1 MDTAADYLNFLK
13 IFYQDELYLIDSVE
27 TAGKDPSTTP
37 NPQED
42 SAILVEE
49 PLPEKWEWNSIGNP
63 NASVA
68 FMLKENSPEPLPE
81 EIRERFTAMLK
92 NLNLDVPQ
100 VFIANVDGESGKS
113 IKKQVLGLQASKI
126 VLLGSNEILSGT
138 QCTHY
143 QPISYG
149 SKHFLPA
156 PAFSQILEDKKK
168 VLAFWNALKTF
179 I

>member
-13 IFYQDELYLIDSVE
+13 IFYQEELYLIDDVE
-27 TAGKDPSTTP
+27 TSPKNPGTT
-37 NPQED
+37 NLQEE

-49 PLPEKWEWNSIGNP
+49 PLPEKWEWNSIGNQ

-68 FMLKENSPEPLPE
+68 FMLKENSTEPLPE

-92 NLNLDVPQ
+92 NLNLDVLQ
-100 VFIANVDGESGKS
+100 VFIANIDGANGKL
-113 IKKQVLGLQASKI
+113 IGKQILGLQASKI
-126 VLLGSNEILSGT
+126 VLLGAKEILSGT
-138 QCTHY
+138 QCTDF
-143 QPISYG
+143 QPVSHG
-149 SKHFLPA
+149 GKHFLPA
-156 PAFSQILEDKKK
+156 PAFSEILEDKKK